1 MELKIERLCKNY
13 GDTQALKDFSCT
25 LTEGVYGLLGPN
37 GAGKSTL
44 LNILS
49 RNLKPTNGRI
59 LLDGTDIASLGAAYY
74 SRLGFMPQQQALYPG
89 FTCRDFLGYCA
100 ALRGMKR
107 QDASDAITRVLAQ
120 VELSEKAK
128 VRISALSGGM
138 KQRLLLAQALLGN
151 ADLLLLDEPTAG
163 LDPRQRIAVRNL
175 VASAAAK
182 KIVLI
187 CTHVVQDVESIA
199 KQILILKKGVLI
211 EQKTP
216 SELISCL
223 QGGVQELVVS
233 PDRLTELEAAYPVSA
248 VSPEADGRLLARVV
262 TNEQIGEAVQPTL
275 EDVYLYHFG
284 GEHDPV

>member
-1 MELKIERLCKNY
+1 MELRIDRLRKNY
-13 GDTQALKDFSCT
+13 GQTQALKGVSCT

-49 RNLKPTNGRI
+49 RNLKPTSGAVF
-59 LLDGTDIASLGAAYY
+59 LDGSELHSLGTAFF
-74 SRLGFMPQQQALYPG
+74 SRIGFMPQQQALYPS

-107 QDASDAITRVLAQ
+107 CETPAAVARVLEQ
-120 VELSEKAK
+120 VELSEKADI
-128 VRISALSGGM
+128 RISALSGGM
-138 KQRLLLAQALLGN
+138 KQRLLLAQALLGS

-175 VASAAAK
+175 ISSVAAK
-182 KIVLI
+182 KIILI

-216 SELISCL
+216 SALISGL
-223 QGGVQELVVS
+223 QGCVREVLI
-233 PDRLTELEAAYPVSA
+233 PTEQLSEMEKTHLVSA
-248 VSPEADGRLLARVV
+248 VSPEADGRLRLRIV
-262 TNEQIGEAVQPTL
+262 TGEAVGEPAQPTL

>member
-1 MELKIERLCKNY
+1 MELIIRQLWKNY
-13 GDTQALKDFSCT
+13 GQTTALRDFSCT

-49 RNLKPTNGRI
+49 RNLKPTSGRV
-59 LLDGTDIASLGAAYY
+59 LLDGEEITSLGTAYF
-74 SRLGFMPQQQALYPG
+74 SRLGFMPQQQALYPA

-107 QDASDAITRVLAQ
+107 REAADAISRILAR
-120 VELSEKAK
+120 VELSDQAS

-138 KQRLLLAQALLGN
+138 KQRLLLAQALLGDP
-151 ADLLLLDEPTAG
+151 DLLLLDEPTAG

-175 VASAAAK
+175 IASVAAK

-187 CTHVVQDVESIA
+187 CTHVVQDVEAIA

-211 EQKTP
+211 RQKTP
-216 SELISCL
+216 AALISAL
-223 QGGVQELVVS
+223 QGGVRELVIS
-233 PDRLTELEAAYPVSA
+233 PERLRELEAAYPISG
-248 VSPEADGRLLARVV
+248 VSPAADGRLLVRVV
-262 TNEQIGEAVQPTL
+262 TKEALGAAAQPTL

-284 GEHDPV
+284 GEHDPF

>member
-1 MELKIERLCKNY
+1 MELQIDRLCKSY
-13 GDTQALKDFSCT
+13 GRTQALRDFCCT
-25 LTEGVYGLLGPN
+25 LHPGVYGLLGPN

-49 RNLKPTNGRI
+49 RNLSPTSGRV
-59 LLDGTDIASLGAAYY
+59 LLDEAEIGSLGTAYLA
-74 SRLGFMPQQQALYPG
+74 RVGFMPQQQALYPG

-107 QDASDAITRVLAQ
+107 REAEISVEGVLTK
-120 VELSEKAK
+120 VELTEKAGT
-128 VRISALSGGM
+128 RISALSGGM

-175 VASAAAK
+175 ISSVAAK

-199 KQILILKKGVLI
+199 REILILKKGVLI
-211 EQKTP
+211 EQSTP
-216 SELISCL
+216 AALLSGLRDGVREVVIPAEQLSEW
-223 QGGVQELVVS
+223 
-233 PDRLTELEAAYPVSA
+233 EARYPVSA
-248 VSPEADGRLLARVV
+248 VLPEAEGMLRMRVV
-262 TNEQIGEAVQPTL
+262 TEEPIGEPAQPTL

-284 GEHDPV
+284 GEA

>member
-1 MELKIERLCKNY
+1 MELQIEGLCKSY
-13 GDTQALKDFSCT
+13 GKTRALRDFSCT
-25 LTEGVYGLLGPN
+25 LTPGVYGLLGPN

-49 RNLKPTNGRI
+49 RNLAPTSGRV
-59 LLDGTDIASLGAAYY
+59 LLDGAEIRGLGTAYLA
-74 SRLGFMPQQQALYPG
+74 RLGFMPQQQALYPG

-107 QDASDAITRVLAQ
+107 REAGAAATTVLEQ
-120 VELSEKAK
+120 VELSEKAGM
-128 VRISALSGGM
+128 RISALSGGM
-138 KQRLLLAQALLGN
+138 KQRLLLAQALLGD

-175 VASAAAK
+175 ISSVAAK

-199 KQILILKKGVLI
+199 KQILILKQGALI
-211 EQKTP
+211 EQNTP
-216 SELISCL
+216 AALL
-223 QGGVQELVVS
+223 RALRGGVREVVIPAEAL
-233 PDRLTELEAAYPVSA
+233 PDWEARFPVSA
-248 VSPEADGRLLARVV
+248 VQPEAEGSRRVRVV
-262 TNEQIGEAVQPTL
+262 TYEPVGEPAPPTL

-284 GEHDPV
+284 GEA

>member
-1 MELKIERLCKNY
+1 MELKIEGLCKSY
-13 GDTQALKDFSCT
+13 GKTQALRDFSCV
-25 LTEGVYGLLGPN
+25 LTPGVYGLLGPN

-49 RNLKPTNGRI
+49 RNLAPTSGRV
-59 LLDGTDIASLGAAYY
+59 LLDGAEISSLGTAYLA
-74 SRLGFMPQQQALYPG
+74 RVGFMPQQQALYPS
-89 FTCRDFLGYCA
+89 FSPRDFLGYCA

-107 QDASDAITRVLAQ
+107 REAGAAISKVLEQ
-120 VELSEKAK
+120 VELSEKAD

-138 KQRLLLAQALLGN
+138 KQRLLLAQALLG
-151 ADLLLLDEPTAG
+151 DPELLLLDEPTAG

-175 VASAAAK
+175 IASVAAR

-199 KQILILKKGVLI
+199 KQILILKKGILI

-216 SELISCL
+216 SELISGL
-223 QGGVQELVVS
+223 QNGVRELVVS
-233 PDRLTELEAAYPVSA
+233 PERLAELEAAYTISA
-248 VSPEADGRLLARVV
+248 VSPLEDGHLSVRVV

>member
-1 MELKIERLCKNY
+1 MELQIERLCKTY
-13 GDTQALKDFSCT
+13 GRTQALRNFSCT
-25 LTEGVYGLLGPN
+25 LTPGVYGLLGPN

-49 RNLKPTNGRI
+49 RNLAPTSGRV
-59 LLDGTDIASLGAAYY
+59 LLDGAEIGSLGTSYLA
-74 SRLGFMPQQQALYPG
+74 RVGFMPQQQALYPG

-107 QDASDAITRVLAQ
+107 QEASTAVTTVMEQ
-120 VELSEKAK
+120 VELAEKAGT
-128 VRISALSGGM
+128 RISALSGGM
-138 KQRLLLAQALLGN
+138 KQRLLLAQALLGD

-175 VASAAAK
+175 ISSVAVK

-187 CTHVVQDVESIA
+187 CTHVVQDVEAIA

-211 EQKTP
+211 EQNTP
-216 SELISCL
+216 AEMLNGL
-223 QGGVQELVVS
+223 RGGVWEVVVPANS
-233 PDRLTELEAAYPVSA
+233 LPEVEAHYPVSA
-248 VSPEADGRLLARVV
+248 VLPEAEGMLRVRVV
-262 TNEQIGEAVQPTL
+262 TEEPIGEPAQPTL

-284 GEHDPV
+284 GEA

>member
-1 MELKIERLCKNY
+1 MELRIEQLCKNY
-13 GDTQALKDFSCT
+13 GETQALRDFSCT

-49 RNLKPTNGRI
+49 RNLRPTSGRV
-59 LLDGTDIASLGAAYY
+59 LLDGSEISSLSTAYLA
-74 SRLGFMPQQQALYPG
+74 RLGFMPQQQALYSD

-107 QDASDAITRVLAQ
+107 QDASNAITHVLAK

-138 KQRLLLAQALLGN
+138 RQRLLLAQALLGD

-175 VASAAAK
+175 IASAAAK

-187 CTHVVQDVESIA
+187 CTHVVQDVEYIA
-199 KQILILKKGVLI
+199 KQILIIKKGVLI

-216 SELISCL
+216 SELISGL
-223 QGGVQELVVS
+223 QGGVRELVIS
-233 PDRLTELEAAYPVSA
+233 PERLAELEVAYPVAA
-248 VSPEADGRLLARVV
+248 VSPEPEGRLRMRMV
-262 TNEQIGEAVQPTL
+262 TNEQIGKAVQPSL

>member
-1 MELKIERLCKNY
+1 MELQIERLCKNY
-13 GDTQALKDFSCT
+13 GRTQALRDFSCT
-25 LTEGVYGLLGPN
+25 LNPGVYGLLGPN

-49 RNLKPTNGRI
+49 RNLAPTSGRV
-59 LLDGTDIASLGAAYY
+59 LLDGAEISSLGTAFLA
-74 SRLGFMPQQQALYPG
+74 RVGFMPQQQALYPG
-89 FTCRDFLGYCA
+89 FSCRDFLGYCA

-107 QDASDAITRVLAQ
+107 REAGIAIETVLTQ
-120 VELSEKAK
+120 VELAEKAWT
-128 VRISALSGGM
+128 RISALSGGM
-138 KQRLLLAQALLGN
+138 KQRLLLAQALLGD

-175 VASAAAK
+175 ISSVAAK

-211 EQKTP
+211 EQNTP
-216 SELISCL
+216 AALL
-223 QGGVQELVVS
+223 NGLRGGVREVIVPAEQLPEW
-233 PDRLTELEAAYPVSA
+233 EARFPISA
-248 VSPEADGRLLARVV
+248 VQPEAEGMLRVRVV
-262 TNEQIGEAVQPTL
+262 TEELIGEPSQPTL

-284 GEHDPV
+284 GEA